1 MSTAR
6 PIGWKKLPVRM
17 SHLNLL
23 MRMKVCFRW
32 VLCLLCCL
40 VAGCMVSCA
49 PSPLE
54 ESLRLA
60 GDNRAELEAVLDVY
74 SRKPVDSLKLRAAE
88 FLITHMKIHGGVRSE
103 VLADYRKMMVQSDTV
118 VDYHTFN
125 PWWKQL
131 VADKGDRLE
140 VALDVRTVS
149 AAYLIRNIERAF
161 QAWEQAP
168 WHDEVDFDRFCRYVL
183 PYRFTNE
190 MLADGWREYLA
201 RKYYPLIAGETDVRR
216 AFAIIY
222 HAFGRRSSD
231 VAECH
236 YTLDPIALDKQG
248 QMWCDQ
254 YCVLMG
260 DVCRSLGIPVAMDWV
275 ESWGNYRQQGHLWP
289 VLVLDDGAYTVRRGD
304 TIARKGPEVEG
315 RTIVGRN
322 TPEEDYP
329 LKMAFIKRPLCVWR
343 FSYEQ
348 QKDEPGLPE
357 SWSHPGL
364 EDVSALYG
372 IMDSLVVSPSM
383 ADEYLFIGTYQ
394 SRDGWT
400 PVRHARSSEG
410 RYVFRNLADSVV
422 YVLMTGE
429 GDACRPQ
436 GNPFLLVNGKQIEM
450 RPDTVRRTTVRL
462 TRTFPL
468 MPHWTDQWTAMKGTY
483 FEASNDPDFRTRT
496 RLGSI
501 DRTPLFPDS
510 IRPEGKNCYRYV
522 RYVCDLEQ
530 TRMAGLAFFCHGRE
544 VRGHLIGATPAD
556 TLLWNKDYTE
566 TYKKHSYDR
575 VYTRGIDFGRPVE
588 LTSIHFAP
596 KHDRTFVCP
605 GNTYELFY
613 YDGGWRSLGR
623 QTADG
628 YVLTYTNVPLRSLL
642 LLRNVSA
649 RGDERIFT
657 YEQGRQVWW

>member
-1 MSTAR
+1 
-6 PIGWKKLPVRM
+6 
-17 SHLNLL
+17 
-23 MRMKVCFRW
+23 MKIRFRF
-32 VLCLLCCL
+32 VVCLLCSFVVGCL
-40 VAGCMVSCA
+40 VSCSS
-49 PSPLE
+49 SPLE
-54 ESLRLA
+54 ESLQLA

-74 SRKPVDSLKLRAAE
+74 SREPDDSLKLRAAE
-88 FLITHMKIHGGVRSE
+88 FLITHMKMHGGVRSE
-103 VLADYRKMMVQSDTV
+103 ALADYRMMMVQSDTV

-168 WHDEVDFDRFCRYVL
+168 WHDEVSFDYFCRYIL
-183 PYRFTNE
+183 PYRFSNE

-201 RKYYPLIAGETDVRR
+201 RKYHSLIAGETDVRR
-216 AFAIIY
+216 AFAVIY
-222 HAFGRRSSD
+222 HAFARRSSD

-260 DVCRSLGIPVAMDWV
+260 DVCRSLGIPVAMDWA

-289 VLVLDDGAYTVRRGD
+289 VLVLADGSYTVGRGD
-304 TIARKGPEVEG
+304 TVARRGPEVEG
-315 RTIVGRN
+315 KTIVSRCA
-322 TPEEDYP
+322 PEEDYP
-329 LKMAFIKRPLCVWR
+329 LQTAFVKRPLRVWR
-343 FSYEQ
+343 LSFAQ
-348 QKDEPGLPE
+348 QADEPELPDG
-357 SWSHPGL
+357 WSRSPL

-372 IMDSLVVSPSM
+372 IRDSLAVSTGGV
-383 ADEYLFIGTYQ
+383 DEYLFIGTYQ
-394 SRDGWT
+394 SKDGWR
-400 PVRHARSSEG
+400 PVRYARRSEG

-422 YVLMTGE
+422 YVLMTRE
-429 GDACRPQ
+429 GDTYQPQ
-436 GNPFLLVNGKQIEM
+436 GCPFLLAGGKQIGLH
-450 RPDTVRRTTVRL
+450 PDTARRTTVRL

-483 FEASNDPDFRTRT
+483 FEASNDPDFRTCT
-496 RLGSI
+496 RLATI
-501 DRTPLFPDS
+501 DRTPVFPDS
-510 IRPEGKNCYRYV
+510 IRLAGSGSYRYV

-530 TRMAGLAFFCHGRE
+530 TRMAGLAFFSHGRE
-544 VRGHLIGATPAD
+544 VEGHLIGATPAD
-556 TLLWNKDYTE
+556 TLLWKKDYTE

-575 VYTRGIDFGRPVE
+575 VYTRGIDFGRPVK
-588 LTSIHFAP
+588 LTSVHFIS

-613 YDGGWRSLGR
+613 YDGGWRSLGK
-623 QTADG
+623 QTVDG
-628 YVLTYTNVPLRSLL
+628 YALTYTGVPARSLMLLRSIP
-642 LLRNVSA
+642 VC
-649 RGDERIFT
+649 GDERIFT